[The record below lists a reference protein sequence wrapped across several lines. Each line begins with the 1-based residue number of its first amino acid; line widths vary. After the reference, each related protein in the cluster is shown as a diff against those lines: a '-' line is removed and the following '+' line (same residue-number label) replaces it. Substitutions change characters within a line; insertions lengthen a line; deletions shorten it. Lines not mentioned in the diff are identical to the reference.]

1 MFLRDDYA
9 KRPRWDETF
18 NCCSATF
25 VMQIGIVVKEFH
37 NNNFLVNRGIAE
49 NNFIVFLQMTLII
62 RVLNGLNR
70 ELAFWSHFFPYHE
83 YMRDEYL
90 IRNTH
95 RTFRSWLLPF
105 SFVGGQP

>member
-1 MFLRDDYA
+1 
-9 KRPRWDETF
+9 
-18 NCCSATF
+18 
-25 VMQIGIVVKEFH
+25 MQSGHAGTKLLILVLQFQKEFH

-62 RVLNGLNR
+62 RVLNYSNLLSGH
-70 ELAFWSHFFPYHE
+70 AFFPCDE

-90 IRNTH
+90 IRNIH
-95 RTFRSWLLPF
+95 RTFRAWLLPF

>member
-1 MFLRDDYA
+1 
-9 KRPRWDETF
+9 
-18 NCCSATF
+18 
-25 VMQIGIVVKEFH
+25 VKEFH

-49 NNFIVFLQMTLII
+49 NKFIVFLQINDINHSRSQRTQL
-62 RVLNGLNR
+62 LK
-70 ELAFWSHFFPYHE
+70 LAFWSRFFPYNE

-95 RTFRSWLLPF
+95 RTFRAWRLPF

>member
-1 MFLRDDYA
+1 
-9 KRPRWDETF
+9 
-18 NCCSATF
+18 
-25 VMQIGIVVKEFH
+25 MQSGHAGTKLLILVLQHLLCRLIVVKEFH

-49 NNFIVFLQMTLII
+49 NNFIVFLQMTYNHSRSQRTRL
-62 RVLNGLNR
+62 LK
-70 ELAFWSHFFPYHE
+70 LAFWSRFFPCDE

-95 RTFRSWLLPF
+95 RTFRAWLLPF

>member
-1 MFLRDDYA
+1 
-9 KRPRWDETF
+9 
-18 NCCSATF
+18 
-25 VMQIGIVVKEFH
+25 MQSGHAGTKLLILGQQ

-62 RVLNGLNR
+62 RVLNGLNYSN
-70 ELAFWSHFFPYHE
+70 LLSGNAFFPCDE

-95 RTFRSWLLPF
+95 RTFRAWLLPF

>member
-1 MFLRDDYA
+1 MGIADVYDQCEPGLRDDYA

-49 NNFIVFLQMTLII
+49 NNFIVFLQMKLII
-62 RVLNGLNR
+62 YSNDSITQTCFLVTL
-70 ELAFWSHFFPYHE
+70 
-83 YMRDEYL
+83 
-90 IRNTH
+90 
-95 RTFRSWLLPF
+95 F
-105 SFVGGQP
+105 SV

>member
-1 MFLRDDYA
+1 
-9 KRPRWDETF
+9 
-18 NCCSATF
+18 
-25 VMQIGIVVKEFH
+25 VKEFH

-62 RVLNGLNR
+62 RVLNGLNYSN
-70 ELAFWSHFFPYHE
+70 LLSGHAFFPCDE
-83 YMRDEYL
+83 YIRDEYL

-95 RTFRSWLLPF
+95 RTFRAWLLPF

>member
-1 MFLRDDYA
+1 MFLKDDYA

-25 VMQIGIVVKEFH
+25 VKQIGIVVKEFH
-37 NNNFLVNRGIAE
+37 NKNFLVNRGIAE

-62 RVLNGLNR
+62 RVLNGLNYSN
-70 ELAFWSHFFPYHE
+70 LLSGHAS
-83 YMRDEYL
+83 MRDEYL

-95 RTFRSWLLPF
+95 RTFRAWLLPF

>member
-1 MFLRDDYA
+1 LFLRDDYA

-18 NCCSATF
+18 NSCSATF

-62 RVLNGLNR
+62 RILNGLNYSN
-70 ELAFWSHFFPYHE
+70 LLSGHAFFHMTNICE
-83 YMRDEYL
+83 MN
-90 IRNTH
+90 I
-95 RTFRSWLLPF
+95 
-105 SFVGGQP
+105 

>member
-1 MFLRDDYA
+1 
-9 KRPRWDETF
+9 
-18 NCCSATF
+18 
-25 VMQIGIVVKEFH
+25 MQIGIVVKEFH

-70 ELAFWSHFFPYHE
+70 ELASWSRFFPYHE

-95 RTFRSWLLPF
+95 RPSYLSRLAFTF
-105 SFVGGQP
+105 

>member
-1 MFLRDDYA
+1 MS
-9 KRPRWDETF
+9 PI
-18 NCCSATF
+18 

-49 NNFIVFLQMTLII
+49 NNFIVFLQMTYSNHSRSQRTQL
-62 RVLNGLNR
+62 LK
-70 ELAFWSHFFPYHE
+70 LAFWSRFLPYDE

-95 RTFRSWLLPF
+95 RTFRAWLLPF